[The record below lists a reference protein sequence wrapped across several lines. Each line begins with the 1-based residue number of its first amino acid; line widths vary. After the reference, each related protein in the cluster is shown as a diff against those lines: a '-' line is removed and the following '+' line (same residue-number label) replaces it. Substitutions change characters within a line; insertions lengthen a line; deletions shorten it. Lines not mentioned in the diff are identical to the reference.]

1 MGSISTLV
9 KRIPA
14 IRHLYQTYSKLA
26 TASRLKSMKTEQ
38 IFTEIY
44 KHNGFGGK
52 DSISGPGSDYRETEE
67 IRNALPR
74 LIKEYHLSTIM
85 DIPCGDF
92 HWMRRVELSD
102 ITYTGADIVEEL
114 IQINESLYR
123 RERMHFR
130 KLDILIDVL
139 PQSDLILCRDCLVH
153 FSNTDVKH
161 ALDNIC
167 ESKSNY
173 LLTTTFTDR
182 KSNTPIPTGL
192 WRPLNLQAAP
202 FFLPPPLA
210 IINEKC
216 SESAGAYSDK
226 SLALWNISDI
236 ANR

>member
-1 MGSISTLV
+1 MGSISILARRV
-9 KRIPA
+9 PI
-14 IRHLYQTYSKLA
+14 IRMLYKEYSKWA
-26 TASRLKSMKTEQ
+26 AASRLKSMKTEQ

-44 KHNGFGGK
+44 KNNGFGGK

-67 IRNALPR
+67 ISRALPL
-74 LIKEYHLSTIM
+74 LIKEYQLSTIL

-92 HWMRRVELSD
+92 HWMRRVDLSD
-102 ITYTGADIVEEL
+102 ITYAGADIVEEL
-114 IQINESLYR
+114 IQINESMYHT
-123 RERMHFR
+123 ERMHFK
-130 KLDILIDVL
+130 KLNILVDDL

-153 FSNTDVKH
+153 FSDADIKY

-167 ESKSNY
+167 ASKSRY

-216 SESAGAYSDK
+216 SESAGYYSDK
-226 SLALWNISDI
+226 SLALWKLSDI